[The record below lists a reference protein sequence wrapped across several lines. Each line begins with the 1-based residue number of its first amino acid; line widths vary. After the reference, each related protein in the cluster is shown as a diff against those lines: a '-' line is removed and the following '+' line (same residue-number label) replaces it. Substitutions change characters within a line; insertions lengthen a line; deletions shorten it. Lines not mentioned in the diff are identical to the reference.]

1 MAYLTEKFGPAGGFQ
16 SFAGAGEAVAAAR
29 VPAIKARSA
38 TPAVRRRRGAGF
50 GTFIYGLPLLGLFFL
65 TWEIAPRLGWLNR
78 IFFPPLSEVLVA
90 WWDLLASGVLV
101 EHIGISLQRAAIG
114 FALGVVVAIPLGL
127 LMGRYSLFEKVS
139 DLLVQTLRN
148 TSQFALLPVFIL
160 LLGIGEESK
169 VAITFYSSVFFL
181 LVNTISGVKSV
192 DPLLIK
198 AARSMGTSDFDL
210 FRKIILP
217 ASIPSIVAGARLGVK
232 SSLFAVIGAEMLA
245 AKSGLGFLIQ
255 NSQLMMETADMYAGI
270 LTLTVIGLVVNYL
283 LVWFERWATA
293 WKGQS
298 EASMI

>member
-1 MAYLTEKFGPAGGFQ
+1 MAYLTEKLGPAIGFR
-16 SFAGAGEAVAAAR
+16 SAAGEAAVSTN
-29 VPAIKARSA
+29 VPAIKTRGVAA
-38 TPAVRRRRGAGF
+38 GAKVRGKGAHA
-50 GTFIYGLPLLGLFFL
+50 GTFLYGLPLLGLFFL
-65 TWEIAPRLGWLNR
+65 AWEIAPRLGWLNR
-78 IFFPPLSEVLVA
+78 IFFPPLSEVLIA
-90 WWDLLASGVLV
+90 WWALLASGVLV

-127 LMGRYSLFEKVS
+127 LMGRYALFEKVS

-210 FRKIILP
+210 FRKVILP
-217 ASIPSIVAGARLGVK
+217 ASIPSIVAGARLAVK

-270 LTLTVIGLVVNYL
+270 LTLTVIGLTVNYL

-298 EASMI
+298 ESSLI